1 MKVALDKA
9 AEVTPSSAPN
19 GDRNGAAGHALPFG
33 RVAKPGAGT
42 ERAFSL
48 GFRRAALWAVGVLA
62 LATGGWTVLYPQKGQ
77 VETTTSSV
85 SSSPPAIAALGRL
98 QPESE
103 IRVISSPTNGGFNPR
118 IGRLLVDEGDFVEKG
133 QILAELDTLKNAES
147 DVVTAQADIEL
158 KKANLARVEHQFEA
172 DLEARKMAVARS
184 EADLAVKNS
193 VYARA
198 AKLGAKKFESE
209 QNVEARRL
217 ERDLAARTLE
227 ENKAQLKRLVA
238 ERDNVPIDVA
248 VAQRE
253 LVSSEAALTHA
264 MTAREDALARAPIA
278 GRVLR
283 INTRAG
289 ERVSTTDGL
298 LELGDTNQMIALVEI
313 YDTDVGRAS
322 VGAACEVWADSL
334 GEKPLT
340 GKVARISQSVKR
352 QSVVNSDPAANTDL
366 RVVEVRIALDED
378 SIQRAA
384 PYSRMQV
391 RARCEAA
398 PAKT

>member
-1 MKVALDKA
+1 M
-9 AEVTPSSAPN
+9 
-19 GDRNGAAGHALPFG
+19 
-33 RVAKPGAGT
+33 
-42 ERAFSL
+42 

-253 LVSSEAALTHA
+253 LVFSEAALTHA